1 MINEP
6 FRVTPHLPVEAYTT
20 YALKAPKETHTRP
33 ATCEEVHEPCSKTDD
48 KGERVCFEFHCGP
61 HIHGWVTRV
70 PFRSPLADFIT
81 GKTHGRHFV
90 ETTGLGDVER
100 EFMFPPGQKC
110 FRASQHVI
118 EVGREPFASIRGG
131 DWRGATTEVK
141 RVGLP
146 EWLERFALNQQAI
159 KETHDRGAI

>member
-6 FRVTPHLPVEAYTT
+6 FRVTPILPVEAYTT

-33 ATCEEVHEPCSKTDD
+33 ATCAEVECEPHLK
-48 KGERVCFEFHCGP
+48 
-61 HIHGWVTRV
+61 GWVTRV
-70 PFRSPLADFIT
+70 PFNSPLADFIT
-81 GKTHGRHFV
+81 GKTHGRHFT

-110 FRASQHVI
+110 FRASRHVI
-118 EVGREPFASIRGG
+118 EVSREPFASIRGG

-141 RVGLP
+141 LVGLP

-159 KETHDRGAI
+159 KETHDKGAI